1 MSLSNHL
8 SATSQ
13 VASGDRPPHED
24 ATRDP
29 QRPPWP
35 SGRTW
40 SIILAAST
48 LAGLCAFGLG
58 EVSPRLFPPST
69 YFAPEIRARPSL
81 LAQEILRRSLL
92 FSDRAAA
99 AANGGMG
106 LLLGLALGAAGG
118 LARRSSR
125 AAIAAGFTGMV
136 LGGIAGAATSYLVLP
151 HYNAAR
157 IATIDDDQNV
167 DLGLG
172 LLTRGAIWLT
182 IGAAAGVA
190 LGLGLGGGPPVARA
204 VFGGI
209 PGAGIATVI
218 HEFGGALVF
227 PLAETF
233 RPLAVTPTA
242 RLTDHLLIALCV
254 ATGAFWA
261 VQHLRLR
268 RTTP

>member
-1 MSLSNHL
+1 MSLCNHL
-8 SATSQ
+8 SAISE
-13 VASGDRPPHED
+13 VASGARPPHED

-29 QRPPWP
+29 DRPPWP

-69 YFAPEIRARPSL
+69 YFAPEIRARPLL
-81 LAQEILRRSLL
+81 LAQEMQRRRLL

-99 AANGGMG
+99 AAYGGLGM
-106 LLLGLALGAAGG
+106 LLGLALGAAGG

-136 LGGIAGAATSYLVLP
+136 LGGTAGAATPCLVLP

-167 DLGLG
+167 DLGLA
-172 LLTRGAIWLT
+172 LRTRGAIWLA
-182 IGAAAGVA
+182 IGAGGGVA

-204 VFGGI
+204 MFGGI
-209 PGAGIATVI
+209 PGAGLAAVI

-254 ATGAFWA
+254 AIGAFWA

-268 RTTP
+268 RATP